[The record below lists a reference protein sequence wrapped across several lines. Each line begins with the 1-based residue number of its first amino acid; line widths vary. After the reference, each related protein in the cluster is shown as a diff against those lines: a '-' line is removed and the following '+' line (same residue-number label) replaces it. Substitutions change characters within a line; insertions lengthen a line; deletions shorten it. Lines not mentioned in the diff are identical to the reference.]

1 MPGPSSE
8 EARAI
13 VGRFDDQQMTEILV
27 VGASGSELLEAL
39 PWLSGSDGHEPTG
52 VLGPK
57 GWVVRFCEI
66 LAITEIAEEVERRS

>member
-13 VGRFDDQQMTEILV
+13 VGRFGDQQMTEILV
-27 VGASGSELLEAL
+27 LGASRSELLEAL
-39 PWLSGSDGHEPTG
+39 PWLSGSGGHEPAG
-52 VLGPK
+52 VLGPE
-57 GWVVRFCEI
+57 GRVVRFCEI